1 MKEKKFADVENWR
14 SRLVWG
20 VLLAAVIFF
29 LVIKPEEVQA
39 DLILEPEDQ
48 FYQAH
53 ADQCEYV
60 DRSYY
65 TDGSVDFWTAPNGRK
80 KGSFPADTRLQITH
94 VYTDSQGAQWGVF
107 LEQESGWVLMADV
120 YLDYD
125 SRQFRED
132 HEEEI
137 LPGEEQVLPQGEKV
151 VFWSYPCSG
160 ENWGTEE
167 LQQELKFSEFYT
179 DDQERLWGN
188 VGYYM
193 GSRDFW
199 ICLSEPGNQ
208 EIPME
213 EEPPKVPGQAVV
225 IQGQTAEQGNAV
237 SEETLEKIKE
247 QGSLPV
253 WIFAL
258 PALLTVAVAGGCIW
272 FFWLRKK

>member
-1 MKEKKFADVENWR
+1 MREKKFAGAENWR
-14 SRLVWG
+14 SRLFWG
-20 VLLAAVIFF
+20 VLLAAVIFS
-29 LVIKPEEVQA
+29 LVIEPEEVRA

-107 LEQESGWVLMADV
+107 LDQESGWILMADV

-137 LPGEEQVLPQGEKV
+137 LTGEEQVLAEGEKV

-199 ICLSEPGNQ
+199 ICLSEPENQ

-213 EEPPKVPGQAVV
+213 EEPPKVPGQAVET
-225 IQGQTAEQGNAV
+225 QGETAEQENAV

-253 WIFAL
+253 WILVL
-258 PALLTVAVAGGCIW
+258 PALLAVAVAGGCIW

>member
-1 MKEKKFADVENWR
+1 MREKKFAGVDNWR
-14 SRLVWG
+14 SWLFWG
-20 VLLAAVIFF
+20 VLLVAVIFF

-80 KGSFPADTRLQITH
+80 KGSFPADTRLQVTH

-107 LEQESGWVLMADV
+107 LDQESGWILMADV

-137 LPGEEQVLPQGEKV
+137 LPGEEQVLAEGEKV

-179 DDQERLWGN
+179 DSQGRLWGN

-225 IQGQTAEQGNAV
+225 IQGQTAEQENAV

-258 PALLTVAVAGGCIW
+258 PALLAVAVAGGCIW

>member
-107 LEQESGWVLMADV
+107 LDQESGWVLMADV

>member
-1 MKEKKFADVENWR
+1 MGSFTCCGN
-14 SRLVWG
+14 
-20 VLLAAVIFF
+20 FF
-29 LVIKPEEVQA
+29 LAIKPEEVQA

-65 TDGSVDFWTAPNGRK
+65 TDGSVDLWTAPNGRK

-107 LEQESGWVLMADV
+107 LEQESGWILMADV

-137 LPGEEQVLPQGEKV
+137 LTGEEQVLAEGEKV

>member
-94 VYTDSQGAQWGVF
+94 VYTDSQRAQWGVF

>member
-1 MKEKKFADVENWR
+1 MREKKFAGAENWR
-14 SRLVWG
+14 SRLFWG
-20 VLLAAVIFF
+20 VLLAAVIFS
-29 LVIKPEEVQA
+29 LVIKPEEVRA

-60 DRSYY
+60 NRSYY

-137 LPGEEQVLPQGEKV
+137 LPGEEQVLAEGEKV

>member
-1 MKEKKFADVENWR
+1 MREKKFAGAENWR
-14 SRLVWG
+14 SRLFWG
-20 VLLAAVIFF
+20 VLLAAVIFS
-29 LVIKPEEVQA
+29 LVIKPEEVRA

-80 KGSFPADTRLQITH
+80 KGSFPADTRLQVTH

-107 LEQESGWVLMADV
+107 LDQESGWILMADV

-137 LPGEEQVLPQGEKV
+137 LPGEEQVLAEGEKA

-199 ICLSEPGNQ
+199 ICLSEPRNQ
-208 EIPME
+208 GIPME
-213 EEPPKVPGQAVV
+213 EEPPKVPGQAVET
-225 IQGQTAEQGNAV
+225 QGQTAEQENAV

-253 WIFAL
+253 WTFAL
-258 PALLTVAVAGGCIW
+258 PALLTVAAAGGCIW

>member
-1 MKEKKFADVENWR
+1 MREKKFAGVDNWR
-14 SRLVWG
+14 SRLFWE

-29 LVIKPEEVQA
+29 LAIKPEEVQA

-65 TDGSVDFWTAPNGRK
+65 TDGSVDLWTAPNGRK

-107 LEQESGWVLMADV
+107 LEQESGWILMADV

-137 LPGEEQVLPQGEKV
+137 LTGEEQVLAEGEKV

-199 ICLSEPGNQ
+199 ICLSEPENQ
-208 EIPME
+208 EISVE
-213 EEPPKVPGQAVV
+213 EEPPKVPGQAVET
-225 IQGQTAEQGNAV
+225 QGETAEQENAV

-253 WIFAL
+253 WILVL
-258 PALLTVAVAGGCIW
+258 PALLAVAVAGGCIW

>member
-1 MKEKKFADVENWR
+1 MREKKFAGVANWR
-14 SRLVWG
+14 SRLFWE

-29 LVIKPEEVQA
+29 LAIKPEEVQA

-65 TDGSVDFWTAPNGRK
+65 TDGSVDLWTAPNGRK

-107 LEQESGWVLMADV
+107 LEQESGWILMADV

-137 LPGEEQVLPQGEKV
+137 LTGEEQVLAEGEKV

-199 ICLSEPGNQ
+199 ICLSEPENQ
-208 EIPME
+208 EISME
-213 EEPPKVPGQAVV
+213 EEPPKVPGQAVET
-225 IQGQTAEQGNAV
+225 QGETAEQENAV

-258 PALLTVAVAGGCIW
+258 PALLAVAVAGGCIW

>member
-1 MKEKKFADVENWR
+1 MREKKFAGVDNWR
-14 SRLVWG
+14 SWLFWG
-20 VLLAAVIFF
+20 VLLVAVIFF

-80 KGSFPADTRLQITH
+80 KGSFPADTRLQVTH

-107 LEQESGWVLMADV
+107 LDQESGWILMADV

-199 ICLSEPGNQ
+199 ICLSEPENQ
-208 EIPME
+208 EISME
-213 EEPPKVPGQAVV
+213 EEPPKVPGQAVET
-225 IQGQTAEQGNAV
+225 QGQTAEQENAV
-237 SEETLEKIKE
+237 SEETLEKIKG

>member
-1 MKEKKFADVENWR
+1 MREKKFAGVANWR
-14 SRLVWG
+14 SRLFWE

-29 LVIKPEEVQA
+29 LAIKPEEVQA

-65 TDGSVDFWTAPNGRK
+65 TDGSVDLWTAPNGRK

-107 LEQESGWVLMADV
+107 LEQESGWILMADV

-137 LPGEEQVLPQGEKV
+137 LPGEEQVLAEGEKV

-199 ICLSEPGNQ
+199 ICLSEPENQ
-208 EIPME
+208 EISVE
-213 EEPPKVPGQAVV
+213 EEPPKVPGQAVET
-225 IQGQTAEQGNAV
+225 QGETAEQENAV

-253 WIFAL
+253 WILVL
-258 PALLTVAVAGGCIW
+258 PALLAVAVAGGCIW

>member
-1 MKEKKFADVENWR
+1 MREKKFADVDNWR

>member
-20 VLLAAVIFF
+20 VLLAGVIFF

-65 TDGSVDFWTAPNGRK
+65 TDGSVDLWTAPNGRK

-107 LEQESGWVLMADV
+107 LEQESGWILMADV

-137 LPGEEQVLPQGEKV
+137 LTGEEQVLAEGEKV

-199 ICLSEPGNQ
+199 ICLSEPENQ
-208 EIPME
+208 EISME
-213 EEPPKVPGQAVV
+213 EEPPKVPGQAVET
-225 IQGQTAEQGNAV
+225 QGETAEQENAV

-253 WIFAL
+253 WILVL
-258 PALLTVAVAGGCIW
+258 PALLAVAVAGGCIW